1 MSGVK
6 LEDILDKKNGLYQL
20 ANRLNW
26 EFLIKELGPYYA
38 EGPGRP
44 EIPIRVIAGLHY
56 LKYLENESD
65 ETVVEKF
72 CENPYW
78 QYFCG
83 LETFV
88 HERPCHPTTL
98 VKWRKRIGEKG
109 VEKLLSHTIDTAK
122 RMGLLPEKLIKNV
135 NVDTTVQEK
144 AITFPTDTKLCHR
157 MRIQL
162 ILAAKKKGII
172 LRQTYIRVGKK
183 AYIKQARYAHA
194 KQMKRAR
201 KEFKKV
207 HSYLGRVTRDIERK
221 INLIEAPELALLLSQ
236 ANQLLIQK
244 KDSSNKLYS
253 LHAPEVEC
261 IAKGKAHK
269 RYEFGCKV
277 SVVTT
282 SKEPWI
288 LSISAHHGNPYDG
301 ATLKE
306 SLEKAEKIFDGKIE
320 QAFVDKGYRG
330 KEHHPEEIEVHISGK
345 KNLPCS
351 IKKLLKGRNGIE
363 PIIGHLKQDH
373 RLNKNFLLGKIGDK
387 INAILAG
394 CGFNL
399 KKILNCFKI
408 KQLCLS

>member
-1 MSGVK
+1 MAEVK
-6 LEDILDKKNGLYQL
+6 LEDILDKSHALYQL

-26 EFLIKELGPYYA
+26 EYLIKELGYYYV

-44 EIPIRVIAGLHY
+44 EIPIRVVVGLHY

-65 ETVVEKF
+65 ESVVEKF

-88 HERPCHPTTL
+88 HKLPCHPTTL

-122 RMGLLPEKLIKNV
+122 REALLPEKLLKKV

-157 MRIQL
+157 MRIKL
-162 ILAAKKKGII
+162 IAASKERGLK
-172 LRQTYIRVGKK
+172 LRQTYVRIGKR
-183 AYIKQARYAHA
+183 ACIMHSRYAHA
-194 KQMKRAR
+194 GQMKRAR

-207 HSYLGRVTRDIERK
+207 KSYLGRVTRDIIRQVDLSK
-221 INLIEAPELALLLSQ
+221 DPQLAFLISQ
-236 ANQLLIQK
+236 SQQLLKQEK
-244 KDSSNKLYS
+244 NTPHKLYS

-261 IAKGKAHK
+261 IAKGKVHK

-282 SKEPWI
+282 CEQPWV
-288 LSISAHHGNPYDG
+288 LSVLAHHGNPYDG

-306 SLEKAEKIFDGKIE
+306 CINKAEENSQVKIGCIF
-320 QAFVDKGYRG
+320 ADKGYRG
-330 KEHHPEEIEVHISGK
+330 KEHHPPNINVFISEK
-345 KNLPCS
+345 KNLPTKL
-351 IKKLLKGRNGIE
+351 KKLLKGRSGIE
-363 PIIGHLKQDH
+363 PVIGHLKSDH
-373 RLNKNFLLGKIGDK
+373 RLGKNYLLGKTGDK
-387 INAILAG
+387 INAVLSG
-394 CGFNL
+394 CAFNL
-399 KKILNCFKI
+399 NKIINLFKI
-408 KQLCLS
+408 EQECLA